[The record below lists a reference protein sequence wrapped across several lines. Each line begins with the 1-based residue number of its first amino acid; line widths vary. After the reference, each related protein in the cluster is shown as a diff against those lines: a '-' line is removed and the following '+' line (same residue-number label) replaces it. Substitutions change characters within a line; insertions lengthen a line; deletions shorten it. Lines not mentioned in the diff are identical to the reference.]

1 MTDPAVA
8 VAVDLA
14 RRLPISDI
22 SRLAAALAEGPGHL
36 SALQGSAAGPTL
48 REACSLLCSLPDI
61 DPSWLAGALTGAAA
75 AFADADQAEQLD
87 VVWTG
92 PHSDVDT
99 GRLTA
104 PAVVEL
110 IDQAQRELLVVS
122 YATHHEPRIADALG
136 AAADRGVD
144 IALLLE
150 RHADNSSYTATADA
164 FAGLRARRLTWSADR
179 RPLGAALHAKLI
191 VVDRTVALV
200 GSANLTGR
208 AMVHNLECGIL
219 IRGGT
224 QPGAISD
231 HVWSLVRRGE
241 LRIS

>member
-1 MTDPAVA
+1 MTDPAMPA
-8 VAVDLA
+8 VVDLA
-14 RRLPISDI
+14 RRLPLSDVR
-22 SRLAAALAEGPGHL
+22 RLATALTGGPAHL
-36 SALQGSAAGPTL
+36 DALQADAAGPTL
-48 REACSLLCSLPDI
+48 REACSVLRALP
-61 DPSWLAGALTGAAA
+61 DPSWVAGAITGAAS
-75 AFADADQAEQLD
+75 AFGEADRTQQLD

-104 PAVVEL
+104 PTIVEL
-110 IDQAQRELLVVS
+110 VDQAQRELLLVS
-122 YATHHEPRIADALG
+122 YATHSEPRIADALH
-136 AAADRGVD
+136 AAADGGVD

-150 RHADNSSYTATADA
+150 RNADNPSYTATADA
-164 FAGLRARRLTWSADR
+164 FPGLRARRLTWAADR
-179 RPLGAALHAKLI
+179 RPPGAALHAKLI

-219 IRGGT
+219 IRGGR

-231 HVWSLVRRGE
+231 HVWSLVRRGD

>member
-1 MTDPAVA
+1 MTDPAMTA
-8 VAVDLA
+8 AVDLA
-14 RRLPISDI
+14 RRLPVSDI
-22 SRLAAALAEGPGHL
+22 RRLAAALTEGPGHL
-36 SALQGSAAGPTL
+36 SALQANAAGPTL
-48 REACSLLCSLPDI
+48 REACDRLLALPDV
-61 DPSWLAGALTGAAA
+61 DPSWLAGALVGGAL
-75 AFADADQAEQLD
+75 AFSDADQAQQLD

-104 PAVVEL
+104 PTIVEL
-110 IDQAQRELLVVS
+110 IDQAQHELLLVS
-122 YATHHEPRIADALG
+122 YATHSEPRTTDALH

-150 RHADNSSYTATADA
+150 RHADNPAYTATTDA
-164 FAGLRARRLTWSADR
+164 FPGLQARRLTWAASS
-179 RPLGAALHAKLI
+179 RPAGAALHAKLI
-191 VVDRTVALV
+191 VVDRTIALV

-219 IRGGT
+219 IRGGR

-231 HVWSLVRRGE
+231 HLWSLVRRGE
-241 LRIS
+241 LRVS